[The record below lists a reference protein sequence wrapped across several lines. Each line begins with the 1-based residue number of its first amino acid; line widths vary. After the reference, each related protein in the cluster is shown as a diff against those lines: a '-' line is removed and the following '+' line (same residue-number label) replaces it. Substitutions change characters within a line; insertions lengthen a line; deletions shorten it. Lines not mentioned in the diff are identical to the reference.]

1 MVGARATVPATHA
14 PVKCRRLRAVMTR
27 RGNGSVISAG
37 RIVNGTGNGHCRAV
51 VIPHGAAV
59 MSDYISGRLAPVIV
73 VAAVVVT
80 VPAVVVVFMA
90 IAVLPVALNVS
101 AT

>member
-1 MVGARATVPATHA
+1 
-14 PVKCRRLRAVMTR
+14 MTR

-59 MSDYISGRLAPVIV
+59 MSDYSQLRLAPVIV

-90 IAVLPVALNVS
+90 PVVLPVALNVS